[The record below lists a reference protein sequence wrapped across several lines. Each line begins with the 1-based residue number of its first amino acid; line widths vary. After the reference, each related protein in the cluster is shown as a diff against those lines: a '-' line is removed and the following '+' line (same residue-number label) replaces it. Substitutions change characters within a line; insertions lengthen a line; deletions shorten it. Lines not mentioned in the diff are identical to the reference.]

1 MGSGTGALAI
11 FLKKEFNLDITTS
24 DYNDQEIE
32 DNIVH
37 NCIAN
42 KIIPSLPHIKRE
54 FPYYSQMASY
64 EFDCFCFSYILLS
77 IMTDTWGDE
86 FPISEPDWDLI
97 IASDI
102 LLCKYPFPIR
112 FIGKLYIYIFTFGFS
127 QMWNSTQTWLSLWL
141 FFSKNTNQPMSL
153 VQQKVS

>member
-127 QMWNSTQTWLSLWL
+127 QM
-141 FFSKNTNQPMSL
+141 
-153 VQQKVS
+153 